1 MSIKQITTGQDS
13 FLDIVANLVGV
24 LIILVV
30 VIGAQASSAWSSAE
44 SSAEPNT
51 DRRQQIVK
59 RLDAASSQLKS
70 LESDN
75 NQIEKKID
83 DEMRVVANLTNTRH
97 QMLVQLRIVEKEVE
111 ARRREK
117 LKQLNDRQKAAL
129 LENERRVALEDELA
143 NIRSELKAL
152 DAYQPKSETIDHYP
166 NPIAKTV
173 FTDEIHFQIRNGKI
187 AFVPLNELVS
197 RMKSEWKFKAEK
209 LRGASRTLET
219 VGPIENFR
227 LQYELRSVVAEPV
240 HARRQM
246 VRFERFTIF
255 PTTERIGE
263 AVTQSSLG
271 QSRLVNRV
279 SQLAP
284 EKTTVSLWVY
294 PDSFTQYNLVKDWL
308 YEQGYQVACWPL
320 DFDRRISGGPNGF
333 RTSAQ

>member
-1 MSIKQITTGQDS
+1 MSVKQITTGQDS

-44 SSAEPNT
+44 STEDVNT
-51 DRRQQIVK
+51 DAQQQVLQQ
-59 RLDAASSQLKS
+59 LDAATNQLKS
-70 LESDN
+70 LEADN
-75 NQIEKKID
+75 HQVEKKI
-83 DEMRVVANLTNTRH
+83 ENEIRVVANLTNVRH
-97 QMLVQLRIVEKEVE
+97 QMLVQLQIVEKEVE
-111 ARRREK
+111 ARRTEK
-117 LKQLNDRQKAAL
+117 LKQLNDQQKAAFL
-129 LENERRVALEDELA
+129 RNERENALEEELA
-143 NIRSELKAL
+143 KIQAELKAL
-152 DAYQPKSETIDHYP
+152 DVLSPKSETIEHFP

-173 FTDEIHFQIRNGKI
+173 FTDEIHFQIRGGKI

-227 LQYELRSVVAEPV
+227 LQYELRSVSAEPSNLG
-240 HARRQM
+240 RQM

-263 AVTQSSLG
+263 AVSQASLERSHVI
-271 QSRLVNRV
+271 SRIRR
-279 SQLAP
+279 LAP

-294 PDSFTQYNLVKDWL
+294 PDSFNQYNLVKDWL
-308 YEQGYQVACWPL
+308 YEHGYQVACWPL